1 MSAVEILA
9 LTIIAVVILVWRIS
23 WLASRVHRATTRA
36 ERTWSVLDA
45 ALVGRA
51 QRAAELVMMPGT
63 DPATALLV
71 VDAAAAALEPDLC
84 HGERERTESDL
95 SYVLDAVDPM
105 LSAGPSELAREQARA
120 SLYRRLHNDA
130 VATALSLRRRHTV
143 RILRLARRSVDPR
156 PFEMAEGAICTL
168 TAGPPDSPTSSLA
181 YERPAVHVSEP
192 RAPAVGE
199 AANRHSADGREL
211 GWPCER

>member
-9 LTIIAVVILVWRIS
+9 LTIIVVVILVWRIS

-51 QRAAELVMMPGT
+51 QRAAELVMMPGI

-71 VDAAAAALEPDLC
+71 LDAAAAALEPDLC

-95 SYVLDAVDPM
+95 SHVLDAVDPM
-105 LSAGPSELAREQARA
+105 LPASPSELARERARA
-120 SLYRRLHNDA
+120 SHVPPAAQRCGGDGP
-130 VATALSLRRRHTV
+130 
-143 RILRLARRSVDPR
+143 LA
-156 PFEMAEGAICTL
+156 
-168 TAGPPDSPTSSLA
+168 PPP
-181 YERPAVHVSEP
+181 PH
-192 RAPAVGE
+192 RANLAVGE
-199 AANRHSADGREL
+199 AFRRSTSVRDGRGCDL
-211 GWPCER
+211 HSDGWPAGFASFVARVRAPSRPRIRAASSCSRRSGQPS

>member
-1 MSAVEILA
+1 MSTLEILA
-9 LTIIAVVILVWRIS
+9 LTIIVVLVLVWRVS
-23 WLASRVHRATTRA
+23 WLATRVDRATTRA
-36 ERTWSVLDA
+36 EGTWSVLDA

-51 QRAAELVMMPGT
+51 QRAAELVMMPGI

-71 VDAAAAALEPDLC
+71 LDAAAAALEPDLG

-95 SYVLDAVDPM
+95 SHVLDAVDPM
-105 LSAGPSELAREQARA
+105 LPASPSELDMERARA
-120 SLYRRLHNDA
+120 SMYRRLHNDA

-156 PFEMAEGAICTL
+156 PFEMADGSICTL
-168 TAGPPDSPTSSLA
+168 TAGLPDSPTSSLA
-181 YERPAVHVSEP
+181 YVCPAVHASEP

-199 AANRHSADGREL
+199 AGQQVIVREA
-211 GWPCER
+211 EN